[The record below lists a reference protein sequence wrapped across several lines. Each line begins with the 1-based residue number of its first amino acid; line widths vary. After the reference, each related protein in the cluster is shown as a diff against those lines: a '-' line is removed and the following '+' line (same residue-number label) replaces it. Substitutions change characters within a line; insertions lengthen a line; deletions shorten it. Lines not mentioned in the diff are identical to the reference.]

1 MSYHIDFFFLTRED
15 GLRENVQELKGKK
28 FPRQRMAMQD
38 VIVKYTISHTSIELF
53 IKVLQKFNNFSTKKT
68 TINTTLLYFQR
79 VLYYPHHHNR
89 QTVKEK
95 VLNP

>member
-28 FPRQRMAMQD
+28 FPRQRMVMQD

-53 IKVLQKFNNFSTKKT
+53 IKVLQKFSTK
-68 TINTTLLYFQR
+68 
-79 VLYYPHHHNR
+79 
-89 QTVKEK
+89 EK
-95 VLNP
+95 IQQ